1 MILAIETATPVCS
14 VALWDSSVDQVFE
27 RRAEGR
33 GVHSTKLLIFVHEL
47 LEERGLSI
55 DDIQAVLISNGP
67 GSFTGLR
74 IGASALR
81 GLLFNRKTP
90 VLALATTLLIAASV
104 YSYLNLSEGQ
114 HIHACIDARR
124 THLYHQQFKWNN
136 QRLISLT
143 DAALKSIDALADQY
157 NEQDLWLGTG
167 LNRLPQFSSTKSP
180 TDAFE
185 AISAIHA
192 IRWLQ
197 SETKETGLN
206 AYINQF
212 GITADRLKVQY
223 QPD

>member
-1 MILAIETATPVCS
+1 MIFAIETATAVCS
-14 VALWDSSVDQVFE
+14 VALWDASLDQVFE

-33 GVHSTKLLIFVHEL
+33 GVHSTKLLTFVHEL
-47 LEERGLSI
+47 LEERRLSM

-90 VLALATTLLIAASV
+90 VLPLPTTLLIAA
-104 YSYLNLSEGQ
+104 YSISRSNVADGQ
-114 HIHACIDARR
+114 HIHACVDARR
-124 THLYHQQFKWNN
+124 THLYHQQFVCNN
-136 QRLISLT
+136 QRLIPLT
-143 DAALKSIDALADQY
+143 DAALRSIDELTDQY

-167 LNRLPQFSSTKSP
+167 LNRLPHFSSTKSP
-180 TDAFE
+180 TDALA
-185 AISAIHA
+185 AISAVHA